1 MIMGLL
7 KSFFSQCARPE
18 GALGRLM
25 LSFMNYTHA
34 PLTNWGLKL
43 VNVQDGWTMLDVGCG
58 GGFTI
63 RRLLKRSKDAHVY
76 GIDISE
82 ESVAKA
88 KKVNAD
94 VLDKQ
99 VFVTQGSAETLPYED
114 GKFDLV
120 TAVETVYFWPNLPHC
135 LQEVRR
141 VLKSGGKFA
150 IIVEVVDSDSKWTSV
165 VEGMTAYSPE
175 DLKKLLDDAGF
186 VQTEIHCKKPT
197 YATIIGEKA

>member
-1 MIMGLL
+1 MGLL

-18 GALGRLM
+18 GALGRVM
-25 LSFMNYTHA
+25 LSFMNYTHG

-43 VNVQDGWTMLDVGCG
+43 VDIQDGWTMLDVGCG

-63 RRLLKRSKDAHVY
+63 RRLLKQSEDAQVY

-88 KKVNAD
+88 KKVNAE

-99 VFVTQGSAETLPYED
+99 VFVTQGSAEKLPYDDE
-114 GKFDLV
+114 KFDLV
-120 TAVETVYFWPNLPHC
+120 TAVETVYFWPNLPGC

-141 VLKSGGKFA
+141 VLKPGGKFA
-150 IIVEVVDSDSKWTSV
+150 ILVEVVDSDSKWTSV
-165 VEGMTAYSPE
+165 VEGMTAYSPQ

-186 VQTEIHCKKPT
+186 TKTEIHRKKPT
-197 YATIIGEKA
+197 YATILGCK

>member
-1 MIMGLL
+1 MGLL

-18 GALGRLM
+18 GSLGRVM

-43 VNVQDGWTMLDVGCG
+43 VNIQDGWTMLDVGCG

-63 RRLLKRSKDAHVY
+63 RRLLKRSKDAQVY

-94 VLDKQ
+94 VLEKQ
-99 VFVTQGSAETLPYED
+99 VFVTLGSAEKLPYENE
-114 GKFDLV
+114 KFDLV
-120 TAVETVYFWPNLPHC
+120 TAIETVYFWPNLPGC
-135 LQEVRR
+135 LQEVHR
-141 VLKSGGKFA
+141 VLKPGGKFA
-150 IIVEVVDSDSKWTSV
+150 ILVEVVDSDSKWTSV
-165 VEGMTAYSPE
+165 VEGMTAYTPE
-175 DLKKLLDDAGF
+175 QIKSLLDNAGF
-186 VQTEIHCKKPT
+186 TQTEIHRKKPT
-197 YATIIGEKA
+197 YATILGCK

>member
-1 MIMGLL
+1 MGLL

-18 GALGRLM
+18 GSLGRVM

-43 VNVQDGWTMLDVGCG
+43 VNIQDGWTMLDVGCG

-63 RRLLKRSKDAHVY
+63 RRLLNRSKDAQVY

-88 KKVNAD
+88 KKVNAE

-99 VFVTQGSAETLPYED
+99 VFVTQGSAEKLPYENE
-114 GKFDLV
+114 KFDLV
-120 TAVETVYFWPNLPHC
+120 TAVETVYFWPNLPNC

-141 VLKSGGKFA
+141 VLKPGGKFA
-150 IIVEVVDSDSKWTSV
+150 ILVEVVDSDSKWTSV
-165 VEGMTAYSPE
+165 VEGMTAYTPE
-175 DLKKLLDDAGF
+175 QIKSLLDDAGF
-186 VQTEIHCKKPT
+186 AQTEIHRKKPT
-197 YATIIGEKA
+197 YATILGCKITS

>member
-1 MIMGLL
+1 MANIL
-7 KSFFSQCARPE
+7 KSFFSQCARPK
-18 GALGRLM
+18 GALGRVM

-43 VNVQDGWTMLDVGCG
+43 VDVQDGWTMLDVGCG

-63 RRLLKRSKDAHVY
+63 RRLLKRSKDAQVY

-88 KKVNAD
+88 KKVNAE

-99 VFVTQGSAETLPYED
+99 VFVTLGSAEKLPYED
-114 GKFDLV
+114 GKFNLV
-120 TAVETVYFWPNLPHC
+120 TAVETVYFWPNLPNC

-150 IIVEVVDSDSKWTSV
+150 ILVEVVDSDSKWTNV

-175 DLKKLLDDAGF
+175 DLKKLLDEAGLT
-186 VQTEIHCKKPT
+186 QTEIHRKKPT
-197 YATIIGEKA
+197 YATIIGVKA

>member
-1 MIMGLL
+1 MANIL
-7 KSFFSQCARPE
+7 KSFFSQCARPK
-18 GALGRLM
+18 GALGRVM

-63 RRLLKRSKDAHVY
+63 RRLLKRSQDAQVY

-88 KKVNAD
+88 KKVNAE

-99 VFVTQGSAETLPYED
+99 VFVTLGSAEKLPYED
-114 GKFDLV
+114 GKFNLV
-120 TAVETVYFWPNLPHC
+120 TAVETVYFWPNLPNC

-150 IIVEVVDSDSKWTSV
+150 IMVEVVDGDSMWTNV

-175 DLKKLLDDAGF
+175 ELKNMLDDAGF
-186 VQTEIHCKKPT
+186 IQTEIHRMKPSN
-197 YATIIGEKA
+197 ATIIGVKP

>member
-1 MIMGLL
+1 MGLL
-7 KSFFSQCARPE
+7 KSFFNQCARPE
-18 GALGRLM
+18 GSLGRAM
-25 LSFMNYTHA
+25 LCFMNYTHA

-63 RRLLKRSKDAHVY
+63 RRLLKRSKDAQVY

-82 ESVAKA
+82 ESVTKA
-88 KKVNAD
+88 RQVNAE

-99 VFVTQGSAETLPYED
+99 VYVTQGSAEQLPYNDEM
-114 GKFDLV
+114 FDLV
-120 TAVETVYFWPNLPHC
+120 TAVETVYFWPNLPDC

-141 VLKSGGKFA
+141 VLKPGGKFA
-150 IIVEVVDSDSKWTSV
+150 IMVEVVDGDSMWTNV

-175 DLKKLLDDAGF
+175 ELKTMLDDAGF
-186 VQTEIHCKKPT
+186 IQTEIHRMKPSN
-197 YATIIGEKA
+197 ATIIGVKS

>member
-1 MIMGLL
+1 MGLL
-7 KSFFSQCARPE
+7 KSFFSQCARPK
-18 GALGRLM
+18 GALGRVM
-25 LSFMNYTHA
+25 LSFMNYTHG

-43 VNVQDGWTMLDVGCG
+43 VNIQDGWTMLDVGCG

-63 RRLLKRSKDAHVY
+63 RRLLKQSKDAQVY

-99 VFVTQGSAETLPYED
+99 VFVTQGSAEKLPYED
-114 GKFDLV
+114 EKFDLV
-120 TAVETVYFWPNLPHC
+120 TAVETVYFWPNLPGC

-141 VLKSGGKFA
+141 VLKPGGKFA
-150 IIVEVVDSDSKWTSV
+150 ILVEVVDSDSKWTNI
-165 VEGMTAYSPE
+165 VEGMTAYTPE
-175 DLKKLLDDAGF
+175 QIKSLLDDAGF
-186 VQTEIHCKKPT
+186 THTEIHRKKPT
-197 YATIIGEKA
+197 YATIIGCK

>member
-1 MIMGLL
+1 MGLL

-18 GALGRLM
+18 GALGRVM

-43 VNVQDGWTMLDVGCG
+43 VDVQDGWTMLDVGCG

-63 RRLLKRSKDAHVY
+63 CRLLKRSKDAQVY

-88 KKVNAD
+88 KKVNAE

-99 VFVTQGSAETLPYED
+99 VFITQGSAEKLPYED
-114 GKFDLV
+114 KKFDLV
-120 TAVETVYFWPNLPHC
+120 TAVETVYFWPNLPDC

-141 VLKSGGKFA
+141 VLKPGGKFA
-150 IIVEVVDSDSKWTSV
+150 ILVEVVDSDSKWTSV

-186 VQTEIHCKKPT
+186 IQTEIYRKKPT
-197 YATIIGEKA
+197 YATILGVKP